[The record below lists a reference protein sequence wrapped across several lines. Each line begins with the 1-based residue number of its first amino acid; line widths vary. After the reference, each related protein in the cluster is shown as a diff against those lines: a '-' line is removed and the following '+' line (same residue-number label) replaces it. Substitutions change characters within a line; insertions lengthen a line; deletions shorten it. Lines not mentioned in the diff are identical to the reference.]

1 MGKKKQIKLIKK
13 AISEFRQ
20 EQYIKEPEI
29 SSNDYIFTEIDKES
43 MVKVKD
49 MISRLLNYIS
59 DLDVSRSGEYI
70 TIYSKSSN
78 NSKFSKIY
86 LHIQIVKNV
95 GITINI
101 NDNVMRIK
109 YESLFDELE
118 NDIKSSI
125 DKSNKERFDTF
136 YNDLVKSTGLKRE
149 VSLDEL
155 FSL

>member
-13 AISEFRQ
+13 AISEYKQ
-20 EQYIKEPEI
+20 ESYIKKSTI
-29 SSNDYIFTEIDKES
+29 SNDYIFTEVDEES
-43 MVKVKD
+43 MLKVKD
-49 MISRLLNYIS
+49 IINRLLNYVS
-59 DLDVSRSGEYI
+59 DLDVTKTGEYI
-70 TIYSKSSN
+70 TFYSKNSN
-78 NSKFSKIY
+78 TSKFSKIC
-86 LHIQIVKNV
+86 LHIQIVKNI

-109 YESLFDELE
+109 YETLFDELE
-118 NDIKSSI
+118 NVIKSAI
-125 DKSNKERFDTF
+125 DRSNKKRFDSF